1 MIESTKE
8 MNLFMAKQFT
18 SSNFNAEVLSS
29 ETPVLVDFWAT
40 WCGPCRMQG
49 PIIDALAA
57 EGYNV
62 GKLDVDENPDIARR
76 YNVMS
81 IPTLLVIENGKTKTS
96 SVGARPKDAI
106 LAMLR

>member
-81 IPTLLVIENGKTKTS
+81 IPTLILFKNGEEVQRFVGVKTKE
-96 SVGARPKDAI
+96 K
-106 LAMLR
+106 LASLF

>member
-57 EGYNV
+57 DGYNV

-81 IPTLLVIENGKTKTS
+81 IPTLILFKNGEEVQRFVGVQTKE
-96 SVGARPKDAI
+96 K
-106 LAMLR
+106 LASLF

>member
-81 IPTLLVIENGKTKTS
+81 IPTLILFKNGEEVQRFVGVQTKE
-96 SVGARPKDAI
+96 K
-106 LAMLR
+106 LASLF

>member
-18 SSNFNAEVLSS
+18 SSNFNEEVLSS

-81 IPTLLVIENGKTKTS
+81 IPTLILFKNGEEVQRFVGVQTKE
-96 SVGARPKDAI
+96 K
-106 LAMLR
+106 LASLF

>member
-49 PIIDALAA
+49 PIIDAPAA

-81 IPTLLVIENGKTKTS
+81 IPTLILFKNGEEVQRFVGVQTKE
-96 SVGARPKDAI
+96 K
-106 LAMLR
+106 LASLF

>member
-81 IPTLLVIENGKTKTS
+81 IPTLILFKNGEEVQRFVGVQTKEKLS
-96 SVGARPKDAI
+96 S
-106 LAMLR
+106 LF

>member
-1 MIESTKE
+1 
-8 MNLFMAKQFT
+8 
-18 SSNFNAEVLSS
+18 
-29 ETPVLVDFWAT
+29 
-40 WCGPCRMQG
+40 MQG

-81 IPTLLVIENGKTKTS
+81 IPTLILFKNGEEVQRFVGVQTKE
-96 SVGARPKDAI
+96 K
-106 LAMLR
+106 LASLF

>member
-1 MIESTKE
+1 
-8 MNLFMAKQFT
+8 MAKQFT
-18 SSNFNAEVLSS
+18 SANFSAEVLSS
-29 ETPVLVDFWAT
+29 KEPVLVDFWAT

-49 PIIDALAA
+49 PIIEQMAA

-81 IPTLLVIENGKTKTS
+81 IPTLILFRDGQEVQRFVGLQTKDRLVS
-96 SVGARPKDAI
+96 
-106 LAMLR
+106 LF

>member
-1 MIESTKE
+1 
-8 MNLFMAKQFT
+8 MAKQFT

-81 IPTLLVIENGKTKTS
+81 IPTLILFKNGEEVQRFVGVQTKE
-96 SVGARPKDAI
+96 K
-106 LAMLR
+106 LASLF

>member
-1 MIESTKE
+1 
-8 MNLFMAKQFT
+8 MAKKFT
-18 SSNFNAEVLSS
+18 SANFSAEVLNS

-49 PIIDALAA
+49 PIIEEMAN

-81 IPTLLVIENGKTKTS
+81 IPTLILFQNGQEIQRFVGLQSKQRLVS
-96 SVGARPKDAI
+96 
-106 LAMLR
+106 LF

>member
-1 MIESTKE
+1 MIESTME

-81 IPTLLVIENGKTKTS
+81 IPTLILFKNGEEVQRFVGVQTKE
-96 SVGARPKDAI
+96 K
-106 LAMLR
+106 LASLF

>member
-1 MIESTKE
+1 
-8 MNLFMAKQFT
+8 MAKQFT
-18 SSNFNAEVLSS
+18 NSNFNTEVLSS

-49 PIIDALAA
+49 PIIDALSA

-81 IPTLLVIENGKTKTS
+81 IPTLILFKNGEEVQRFVGVQTKE
-96 SVGARPKDAI
+96 K
-106 LAMLR
+106 LASLF

>member
-1 MIESTKE
+1 
-8 MNLFMAKQFT
+8 MAKQFT

-81 IPTLLVIENGKTKTS
+81 IPTLIRFKNGEEVQRFVGVQTKE
-96 SVGARPKDAI
+96 K
-106 LAMLR
+106 LASLF

>member
-81 IPTLLVIENGKTKTS
+81 IPTLILFKNGEEVQRFVGVQTKEKPAS
-96 SVGARPKDAI
+96 LS
-106 LAMLR
+106 

>member
-29 ETPVLVDFWAT
+29 ETHVLVDFWAT

-81 IPTLLVIENGKTKTS
+81 IPTLILFKNGEEVQRFVGVQTKE
-96 SVGARPKDAI
+96 K
-106 LAMLR
+106 LASLF

>member
-1 MIESTKE
+1 MSVVTVNK
-8 MNLFMAKQFT
+8 A
-18 SSNFNAEVLSS
+18 NFEQEVLQSNL
-29 ETPVLVDFWAT
+29 PVLVDFWAT

-81 IPTLLVIENGKTKTS
+81 IPTLILFKNGEEVQRFVGVQTKE
-96 SVGARPKDAI
+96 K
-106 LAMLR
+106 LASLF

>member
-29 ETPVLVDFWAT
+29 ETPVMVDFWAK

-81 IPTLLVIENGKTKTS
+81 IPTLILFKNGEEVQRFVGVQTKE
-96 SVGARPKDAI
+96 K
-106 LAMLR
+106 LASLF

>member
-1 MIESTKE
+1 MRESTTE

-81 IPTLLVIENGKTKTS
+81 IPTLILFKNGEEVQRFVGVQTKE
-96 SVGARPKDAI
+96 K
-106 LAMLR
+106 LASLF

>member
-76 YNVMS
+76 YNLMS
-81 IPTLLVIENGKTKTS
+81 IPTLILFKNGEEVQRFVGVQTKE
-96 SVGARPKDAI
+96 K
-106 LAMLR
+106 LASLF

>member
-1 MIESTKE
+1 MKKVTESTFE
-8 MNLFMAKQFT
+8 DV
-18 SSNFNAEVLSS
+18 VLKS
-29 ETPVLVDFWAT
+29 EKPVLVDFWAT

-81 IPTLLVIENGKTKTS
+81 IPTLILFKNGEEVQRFVGVQTKE
-96 SVGARPKDAI
+96 K
-106 LAMLR
+106 LASLF